1 MKSILTFITLVFT
14 MMFSSTSFAEWT
26 KLGENVRGSTFY
38 LDFERIRKVDG
49 YVYFWYLQDYLK
61 PDKYEDFSAKIYV
74 QGDCKIFRVKYLSFS
89 YHKEPMGG
97 GTGEVNASE
106 SKEWIFPTPD
116 SVIEEILNKS
126 CSR

>member
-1 MKSILTFITLVFT
+1 

-26 KLGENVRGSTFY
+26 KVGENVSGSAFY

-49 YVYFWYLQDYLK
+49 FVYFWYMQNYLK
-61 PDKYEDFSAKIYV
+61 PDKFGDFSAKMYL

-89 YHKEPMGG
+89 YHKEPMGR
-97 GTGEVNASE
+97 GTGEVNASQ
-106 SKEWIFPTPD
+106 SKEWTFPTPD
-116 SVIEEILNKS
+116 SVIEEILKKS

>member
-1 MKSILTFITLVFT
+1 MKSLLTFITLVFT

-26 KLGENVRGSTFY
+26 KVGENVSGSAFY

-49 YVYFWYLQDYLK
+49 YVYFWYMQNYLK
-61 PDKYEDFSAKIYV
+61 PDKFGDFSAKMYL

-89 YHKEPMGG
+89 YHKEPMGR
-97 GTGEVNASE
+97 GTGEVNASH
-106 SKEWIFPTPD
+106 SKEWTFPTPD
-116 SVIEEILNKS
+116 SVIEEILKKS